1 MTVSR
6 LAFLG
11 PVGTYSELAARRYQ
25 TQRMPAAEAIAY
37 PTIPLALQAA
47 REPHTWAIVP
57 VENALQGSVTLTLD
71 TLWDLLPPCTLPDV
85 PELQIQAALELPIR
99 HALLGQDWGQIRAV
113 HSHPQALAQCRDWLA
128 THLPQ
133 AVAVPTASTS
143 EGAIAARESP
153 QVAAIASPHAA
164 DLYGLRVLATEID
177 DRPENRT
184 RFWVLGKTPPTVTG
198 THTSLAFST
207 RRNAPGALLAPL
219 QVFADRH
226 LNLSR
231 IESRPTRRS
240 LGDYVFFLDIEA
252 PGNHPAMAEALAVLP
267 EIVETLKIFGSYT
280 IGDR

>member
-1 MTVSR
+1 MTISR

-11 PVGTYSELAARRYQ
+11 PAGTYSELAARRYA
-25 TQRMPAAEAIAY
+25 PAAEAIAQ

-47 REPHTWAIVP
+47 LEPETWAVVP

-71 TLWDLLPPCTLPDV
+71 TLWDL

-99 HALLGQDWGQIRAV
+99 HALLGQDWTQIRAV

-133 AVAVPTASTS
+133 AEAVPTASTS
-143 EGAIAARESP
+143 EGAIAARASP

-164 DLYGLRVLATEID
+164 ALYGLQVLATEID

-184 RFWVLGKTPPTVTG
+184 RFWVVGKTPPTLSG
-198 THTSLAFST
+198 THTSLAFGT
-207 RRNAPGALLAPL
+207 RRNEPGALLAPL
-219 QVFADRH
+219 QVFAERQ

-231 IESRPTRRS
+231 IESRPTRRA
-240 LGDYVFFLDIEA
+240 LGDYLFFLDIEA
-252 PGNHPAMAEALAVLP
+252 SRDRPAMAEALAVLA
-267 EIVETLKIFGSYT
+267 EVVEPLRIFGSYT